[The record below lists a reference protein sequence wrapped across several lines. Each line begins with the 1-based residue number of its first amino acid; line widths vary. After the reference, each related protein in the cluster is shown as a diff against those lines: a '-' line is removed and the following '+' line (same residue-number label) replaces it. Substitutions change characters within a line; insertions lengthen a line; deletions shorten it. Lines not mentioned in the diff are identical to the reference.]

1 VTPIPDDA
9 LVIVGAGAS
18 GLALA
23 VALVEG
29 GRTDVVLV
37 EAPASSREASPDRTW
52 CYWEVGDGPYDDLLT
67 ASWEQVDVV
76 GNDARRRRLDLAPF
90 RYKMLSSSTYLAA
103 MKDRL
108 LRAGGRLI
116 EDVVRD
122 VWEPTQGRPRIAFAG
137 SDGPPRVVPVGLV
150 YDTRPASPATDGTV
164 ELLQHFR
171 GWFVRSASAAFDHDA
186 AVLMDFR
193 PRQPQ
198 GGVAF
203 GYILP
208 TSPHE
213 ALVEYTEFTRHRLRD
228 DEYDEALTRYV
239 EILGLTGL
247 EVTAVEDG
255 AIPMTDASFPRR
267 LGARCFR
274 LGAAGGATRPSTGY
288 TFAAAQ
294 RQARATAEGI
304 LDGSTLIPPPAF
316 ARRHLAMDRLMLQAL
331 DSGRVD
337 GADFFLRLFDGHPPE
352 RVLRFLDGATAP
364 HEDLAIMRSAP
375 MGAMLRT
382 IVGGA

>member
-1 VTPIPDDA
+1 MTSIPDDA
-9 LVIVGAGAS
+9 LVIVGAGAA

-23 VALVEG
+23 VALAEG
-29 GRTDVVLV
+29 GRTDVVV
-37 EAPASSREASPDRTW
+37 IEAPTSSRATSPDRTW
-52 CYWEVGDGPYDDLLT
+52 CFWEVGHGPYDDLVT
-67 ASWEQVDVV
+67 SSWDIIDVV
-76 GNDARRRRLDLAPF
+76 GNDARRRRLDLAPL
-90 RYKMLSSSTYLAA
+90 RYKMLSSARYLAA
-103 MKDRL
+103 MRKRL
-108 LRAGGRLI
+108 LAAGGRLVEGI
-116 EDVVRD
+116 VGD
-122 VWEPTQGRPRIAFAG
+122 VWEPVNGRPRLTLVEG
-137 SDGPPRVVPVGLV
+137 DRSVTVPVGVV
-150 YDTRPASPATDGTV
+150 YDTRPATPATDATV

-171 GWFVRSASAAFDHDA
+171 GWFVRSTSPVFDHDA

-193 PRQPQ
+193 PRQPNN
-198 GGVAF
+198 GVAF

-213 ALVEYTEFTRHRLRD
+213 ALIEYTEFTRHRLRD
-228 DEYDEALTRYV
+228 DEYDAALTRYV

-247 EVTAVEDG
+247 EITAVENG
-255 AIPMTDASFPRR
+255 TIPMTDATFPRR
-267 LGARCFR
+267 LGSRCFR

-294 RQARATAEGI
+294 RQARATAVGI
-304 LDGSTLIPPPAF
+304 LDGSSLVPPPAF
-316 ARRHLAMDRLMLQAL
+316 TRRHLAMDRLMLQAL

-382 IVGGA
+382 IAAR